1 MSGSRRRAASV
12 AAAAFCA
19 GAAVLYHHAAAQA
32 GRAETPV
39 KSLEAQD
46 IHDVFTPGGRNRETH
61 QARIF
66 IITKGSAGGVI
77 EDFQAGG
84 SDKLRIAGFGLTKPE
99 AAKALMHQ
107 QGEDVILQLPGGPAI
122 KLLKTSLGL
131 IGPDQFQLELDR
143 SNLKQTFADDFN
155 SFSWYSE
162 GMSPRQDRSGTWRT
176 HYGYQGIN
184 QEGSRTLPGEAQIY
198 ADPAF
203 TGTSSSSLGLNPFH
217 VANGILEIRAE
228 RAPEK
233 VLPYIWGRKYTSGII
248 TSRFSFYQRYGL
260 FEIRARLP
268 AGRGFWPAFWLLPV
282 DGSWPP
288 EIDVFEVLGRE
299 TTKLYASTHSQ
310 ASGEHTA
317 TSIVMPVP
325 DVSENFHNF
334 AVDWQKDF
342 IRWYFDG
349 VEIGR
354 VATPADMHKPMFLLA
369 NLGMG
374 GDWAGLPDRST
385 RFPGIFAI
393 DWIRAYQRAL

>member
-1 MSGSRRRAASV
+1 MRQSRRKAAII
-12 AAAAFCA
+12 ATAAFCA
-19 GAAVLYHHAAAQA
+19 GGAALYHATAQA
-32 GRAETPV
+32 GHAQTQV
-39 KSLEAQD
+39 KSIEAQD
-46 IHDVFTPGGRNRETH
+46 IHNVFTPEGIKRETH

-77 EDFQAGG
+77 ADFKAGG

-107 QGEDVILQLPGGPAI
+107 QGEDVILELPGGPAI
-122 KLLKTSLGL
+122 KLLKTSLDK

-176 HYGYQGIN
+176 HYGHQGVN
-184 QEGSRTLPGEAQIY
+184 QEGSRSLPGEAEVY

-228 RAPEK
+228 PAPSR
-233 VLPYIWGRKYTSGII
+233 VLPYIWGRKYISGII
-248 TSRFSFYQRYGL
+248 TSRFSFYQRYGV

-288 EIDVFEVLGRE
+288 EIDVFEVLGHE
-299 TTKLYASTHSQ
+299 TTTLYASAHSQ
-310 ASGEHTA
+310 ATNEHTA
-317 TSIVMPVP
+317 TGVVMPVP

-334 AVDWQKDF
+334 AVDWQKDD
-342 IRWYFDG
+342 IRWYLDG

-354 VATPADMHKPMFLLA
+354 VPTPADMDKPMYLLA

-374 GDWAGLPDRST
+374 GDWAGLPDKST
-385 RFPGIFAI
+385 RFPGIYAI
-393 DWIRAYQRAL
+393 DWIRAYQRPF